1 MRCHPSLAGAR
12 HGFTLVELMVVIT
25 IIAIMTAA
33 MIPEMK
39 GSFQDAL
46 LRSTSRE
53 LIDVLDLA
61 GSRAISLNQIRRVRL
76 EEGSGRYLVER
87 HVPEGTEDEFVP
99 VDDVPESH
107 GQLDARITVEFH
119 RPDDPAADG
128 TAPTTSPDEMSRPST
143 TAIIFYP
150 DGTAE
155 AGSILL
161 RDRQGYRLSLRINP
175 VTAHVRVVEM
185 EREGTP

>member
-1 MRCHPSLAGAR
+1 MRVHPSSAGAR

-25 IIAIMTAA
+25 IIGIMTAA

-53 LIDVLDLA
+53 LIDVFDLA
-61 GSRAISLNQIRRVRL
+61 GSRAVSLNQIRRVRL
-76 EEGSGRYLVER
+76 EEDSGRYVVER

-99 VDDVPESH
+99 VDDVPESR
-107 GQLDARITVEFH
+107 GQLDARIAVEFH
-119 RPDDPAADG
+119 RPDEPVADG
-128 TAPTTSPDEMSRPST
+128 NAPATSPDEVSRPG
-143 TAIIFYP
+143 TAAIVFYP

-155 AGSILL
+155 GGSILL
-161 RDRQGYRLSLRINP
+161 RDRQGYRLWLRINP
-175 VTAHVRVVEM
+175 VTAHVHLVEM
-185 EREGTP
+185 EREGAP